1 MLFGTGLQPHPWFSR
16 FLITLRFV
24 GIYVRKT
31 RATSTLRR
39 SSFVPSFDCSFQFE
53 RFRKSEWVRTIDVL
67 SVAHQL
73 ASKREYKK
81 KEWRDK
87 ESEMWAARWR
97 LTRRLVRQ
105 AEHPERLTLSNV
117 TRRVIGRSCQ
127 RTRGIEKEG
136 RVHMFTLLREVKK
149 KREEEGK
156 WVNSC
161 SHPKLLI
168 HEKLY
173 NV

>member
-81 KEWRDK
+81 KNEEIK
-87 ESEMWAARWR
+87 SEMWAARWR

-127 RTRGIEKEG
+127 RTRGIEKRGKSSHVHLITWSKKKEG
-136 RVHMFTLLREVKK
+136 RRGKVSEFLLTSKTLDSWKVL
-149 KREEEGK
+149 
-156 WVNSC
+156 
-161 SHPKLLI
+161 
-168 HEKLY
+168 
-173 NV
+173 

>member
-39 SSFVPSFDCSFQFE
+39 SSFVPSFDRSFQFE

-87 ESEMWAARWR
+87 VRDVSCEVATDEAFGQTSGTPWKTHTIECHKTGNWTVLSED
-97 LTRRLVRQ
+97 
-105 AEHPERLTLSNV
+105 ERY
-117 TRRVIGRSCQ
+117 RK
-127 RTRGIEKEG
+127 RGKSSHVHLITWSKKKEG
-136 RVHMFTLLREVKK
+136 RRGKVSEFLLTSKTLDSWKV
-149 KREEEGK
+149 
-156 WVNSC
+156 
-161 SHPKLLI
+161 I
-168 HEKLY
+168 
-173 NV
+173 